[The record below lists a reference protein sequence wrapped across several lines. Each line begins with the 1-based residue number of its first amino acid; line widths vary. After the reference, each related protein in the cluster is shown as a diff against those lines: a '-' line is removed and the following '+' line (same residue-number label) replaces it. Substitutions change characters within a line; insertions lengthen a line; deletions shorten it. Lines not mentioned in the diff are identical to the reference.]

1 MKKLNWRTVRS
12 IAIDFAGI
20 SLILGI
26 ISWFVSPRPVWE
38 VLLMSA
44 GIVIGEQLLDIAYR
58 AYRKRRM
65 RHGKEAG

>member
-1 MKKLNWRTVRS
+1 MKKVNWKAVGS
-12 IAIDFAGI
+12 IAIDFIGI

-44 GIVIGEQLLDIAYR
+44 GIVMGEQLLDIAYR
-58 AYRKRRM
+58 AYRKRRAE
-65 RHGKEAG
+65 HGKETS